1 MDASRLLTVAT
12 LMLAFSTFLGAL
24 IAIVSILINLNRS
37 LIEMLLYAIIYID
50 LNLIFLYYIRLR
62 WLNKIV

>member
-1 MDASRLLTVAT
+1 
-12 LMLAFSTFLGAL
+12 MLAFSTFLGAL